1 MTNPSVGVRL
11 KTLLRRDYP
20 PAGPPPTY
28 RDAVL
33 ASYCVL
39 SIGSSVIVGL
49 LVHRLDAGCATL
61 LLFFASIRTYSL
73 YRSVAWIWKRGWT
86 FREKWNALTDVQRAE
101 VINET
106 PAGQTRLFRL
116 YWETGGLFIPFGVRA
131 LVAWRWYDRS
141 GNRSRPLKHQLYR
154 LWKFYFFTIAWAI
167 AVCAFAVADRKPS
180 SLAQALGTLSVLL
193 VMLGCISIG
202 IEAALSYLI
211 LGGWSLSYHQLNVQV
226 SQKVT
231 ELAAFAGGAL
241 SLILSV
247 QTALVFV
254 ARVDQGFQEIS
265 PRSNLLEQ
273 VGRSFYYTIT
283 MLTGNGDPAPT
294 GYAGHL
300 VAGTAFAAS
309 TLFLVVVI
317 SLLFDAISVK

>member
-1 MTNPSVGVRL
+1 M
-11 KTLLRRDYP
+11 
-20 PAGPPPTY
+20 
-28 RDAVL
+28 
-33 ASYCVL
+33 
-39 SIGSSVIVGL
+39 
-49 LVHRLDAGCATL
+49 LVHRIDAACATFL
-61 LLFFASIRTYSL
+61 LYFASIRTYSL

-86 FREKWNALTDVQRAE
+86 FREKWNALTDLERAE

-106 PAGQTRLFRL
+106 PAGQARLFQL

-141 GNRSRPLKHQLYR
+141 RNRTRSFKHQLYR
-154 LWKFYFFTIAWAI
+154 LWKFYFFTIAWSI
-167 AVCAFAVADRKPS
+167 AVCGFALADRQPS
-180 SLAQALGTLSVLL
+180 SVARALGTVAVLL
-193 VMLGCISIG
+193 VMFGCISIG

-241 SLILSV
+241 SLILGV
-247 QTALVFV
+247 QTAVLFV
-254 ARVDQGFQEIS
+254 ARVDRGFREIPPDS
-265 PRSNLLEQ
+265 HFLEQ
-273 VGRSFYYTIT
+273 IGRSLYYTIT
-283 MLTGNGDPAPT
+283 MLTGNGDPAPN

-317 SLLFDAISVK
+317 SLLFDAISGK

>member
-1 MTNPSVGVRL
+1 M
-11 KTLLRRDYP
+11 
-20 PAGPPPTY
+20 
-28 RDAVL
+28 DA
-33 ASYCVL
+33 A
-39 SIGSSVIVGL
+39 
-49 LVHRLDAGCATL
+49 CATFL
-61 LLFFASIRTYSL
+61 LYFAAIRTYSL

-86 FREKWNALTDVQRAE
+86 FREKWKVLTDLQKEE

-131 LVAWRWYDRS
+131 LVAWRWYDRA
-141 GNRSRPLKHQLYR
+141 GNRTRTLRHQLYR
-154 LWKFYFFTIAWAI
+154 LWKFYFFTIAWSV
-167 AVCAFAVADRKPS
+167 AVCAFALTDREPS
-180 SLAQALGTLSVLL
+180 SVARALGTISVLL
-193 VMLGCISIG
+193 VMWGCISIG

-241 SLILSV
+241 SLILGV
-247 QTALVFV
+247 QTAVVFV
-254 ARVDQGFQEIS
+254 ARVDQGFHEIPPHS
-265 PRSNLLEQ
+265 KFLEQ
-273 VGRSFYYTIT
+273 IGRSFYYTIT
-283 MLTGNGDPAPT
+283 MLTGNGDPAPS

-300 VAGTAFAAS
+300 VAGTAFVAS

-317 SLLFDAISVK
+317 SLLFDAINAK